1 MRILMRRCNRCSG
14 CCAVNCGLCRECQD
28 KPAFG
33 GKGIRKKLCRARRC
47 QNPQSAKAAAA
58 KAATVSR
65 TADLLELMLPGG
77 RQELVDRE
85 FAAPA
90 LPTATAVAATHAVG
104 GSVASSSPPSPTSA
118 ELLERARAQLVP
130 LGSRGVPT
138 NDATPSFCALSSPNC
153 DFAVTAGTPEA
164 RDTTSE
170 ALRVLAALCDPHAD
184 TDASGGSSGGGGEE
198 GGGGGEEGGA
208 GECRGDYGEASDRW
222 DRGPQ
227 PEDEMEELLGELL
240 SSLESDDLLS
250 QPSVSPSTS
259 LGDAASTTTTS
270 STTTTAA
277 TTTSSPGESTRPV
290 SSLTPL
296 QASCHRIGSLI
307 ELEFR
312 SLAAGADL
320 PREQQLRLFGAA
332 AADRSAVLLRLQAVL
347 HAMVSNLAT
356 SSAGSNDPAAVAAVL
371 RIVTAAEVTLADGS
385 DLPVP
390 PPLLPALAAAMRADT
405 AQRLGLPALPRQSA
419 LAPVPSPLPSPPEPT
434 LANSPLTKSPLLSL
448 PRRKP
453 RTGRLATPG
462 YLVAALGRR
471 VGGSVRF
478 WARHRL
484 LGQGLPLPGGGVC
497 GYSAT
502 PERVQAGALCIFWCQ
517 ILLLRAAEERGFL
530 TETADGWTPLGD
542 GEGSNLIASVST
554 LAVVLL
560 GGYFVRVAF
569 GMRAAARRARF
580 LARAQLF
587 TWGVWTC
594 TNVARLLKAFL
605 RQEEELLEDIESV
618 LGAMCSDQGE
628 SALQQSVLIELG
640 LLSPLLGR
648 SLRIPA
654 GFMLANIGL
663 TLMSAGRL
671 GWLFPSHSYPTRMA
685 HCLIAPYI
693 GSFVASALLLCAT
706 GVLPWRAR
714 AGGGESLGSPRGPH
728 RAT

>member
-390 PPLLPALAAAMRADT
+390 PPLLPALAAAMRA
-405 AQRLGLPALPRQSA
+405 AAARQSA

-530 TETADGWTPLGD
+530 TETADGCGLAFPPLKLPLKPQPALAHPPRPRPHLSPTLTPPLSCVACARLRLSICVKPPPALRGVA
-542 GEGSNLIASVST
+542 NQR
-554 LAVVLL
+554 VLL
-560 GGYFVRVAF
+560 SGCAAGGRLWGTARGPTSSLPSPPSPWYSWAGTSSAWRSACARPRDA
-569 GMRAAARRARF
+569 RASWQGRSSSLGACG
-580 LARAQLF
+580 LARMSR
-587 TWGVWTC
+587 G
-594 TNVARLLKAFL
+594 
-605 RQEEELLEDIESV
+605 
-618 LGAMCSDQGE
+618 CSRPSFGKR
-628 SALQQSVLIELG
+628 
-640 LLSPLLGR
+640 R
-648 SLRIPA
+648 S
-654 GFMLANIGL
+654 
-663 TLMSAGRL
+663 
-671 GWLFPSHSYPTRMA
+671 
-685 HCLIAPYI
+685 C
-693 GSFVASALLLCAT
+693 
-706 GVLPWRAR
+706 
-714 AGGGESLGSPRGPH
+714 
-728 RAT
+728 

>member
-1 MRILMRRCNRCSG
+1 
-14 CCAVNCGLCRECQD
+14 
-28 KPAFG
+28 
-33 GKGIRKKLCRARRC
+33 
-47 QNPQSAKAAAA
+47 
-58 KAATVSR
+58 
-65 TADLLELMLPGG
+65 
-77 RQELVDRE
+77 
-85 FAAPA
+85 
-90 LPTATAVAATHAVG
+90 
-104 GSVASSSPPSPTSA
+104 
-118 ELLERARAQLVP
+118 
-130 LGSRGVPT
+130 
-138 NDATPSFCALSSPNC
+138 
-153 DFAVTAGTPEA
+153 
-164 RDTTSE
+164 
-170 ALRVLAALCDPHAD
+170 
-184 TDASGGSSGGGGEE
+184 
-198 GGGGGEEGGA
+198 
-208 GECRGDYGEASDRW
+208 
-222 DRGPQ
+222 
-227 PEDEMEELLGELL
+227 MEELLGELL